1 MQRTSRGHF
10 LKNMEFRPEDIMQNY
25 INKQT
30 TDKAE
35 TVYSSFNCPYAVF
48 SVIDLNKPCQTKIT
62 KGDKNG

>member
-1 MQRTSRGHF
+1 
-10 LKNMEFRPEDIMQNY
+10 MEFRPEDIMQNY